1 MKQIFISG
9 ITGKVG
15 KLLSTLIIN
24 DSNFNLVG
32 GSCSPN
38 NKYLQK
44 DIGELLQT
52 AEVGIEVL
60 DTIPNTV
67 NPDVIID
74 FSTPEASMKVL
85 KEAVSRK
92 IPILIGTTGFEPNQI
107 EEIEHSSDKIAT
119 VSYTHLTLPTIYSV

>member
-52 AEVGIEVL
+52 AEVGIEVS
-60 DTIPNTV
+60 DTIPDTV

-85 KEAVSRK
+85 KEAVLS
-92 IPILIGTTGFEPNQI
+92 LIHI
-107 EEIEHSSDKIAT
+107 
-119 VSYTHLTLPTIYSV
+119 